1 MNINYRK
8 SITWIMLAIY
18 FMLAPVPLLN
28 DGNLVLCIEDTC
40 ADCHGGSVLASREA
54 NCEPVGDVCE
64 KSCGYVPQI
73 SDSTLNECFCCVEIP
88 TATYIKINIPL
99 SRTQDAS
106 GDTPIVLTPS
116 LPDQSP
122 VLNKIS
128 FSSVPNL
135 HLISTQKTLR
145 SVVLII

>member
-1 MNINYRK
+1 
-8 SITWIMLAIY
+8 MLVIY
-18 FMLAPVPLLN
+18 LMLTPVPLLN
-28 DGNLVLCIEDTC
+28 DGNLVLCIEDAC

-54 NCEPVGDVCE
+54 ICEPVVDVCE
-64 KSCGYVPQI
+64 KSCEYIPQI
-73 SDSTLNECFCCVEIP
+73 SDSAVNECFCCVEIP

-106 GDTPIVLTPS
+106 GDTPNVLMAS
-116 LPDQSP
+116 LPYQSP

-128 FSSVPNL
+128 FSSVPKP